1 MTIEGIRTVSSA
13 IAKSR
18 ITIVHAGWIVLAATL
33 GLVFIGVTAIDLARP
48 DGATGLASDASRQLV
63 FLAIGLFAGAVAA
76 LPHQRV
82 LAFLSWPAMIGVLG
96 LLVFLVLPFV
106 PASIVSPR
114 NGARCWIDLGF
125 TDIQPSEL
133 CKVTYVMVLAFH
145 LRRRSNH
152 RTLLGLIPPALIA
165 AAPMGLILMQ
175 PDLGT
180 ASLFLPT
187 LFAMLVA
194 AGARMAH
201 LIGAA
206 LLGGGFLVGVVVA
219 SVWFARS
226 EQYPLLKRY
235 QVDRIESAL
244 DLAKGDTRRASDR
257 GFQGQAALM
266 VAGSGGLS
274 GHSSERSRALVQ
286 FSGLPERHNDMIF
299 AVIVNRF
306 GFFGAITVIGLYM
319 AWIGGALLVAGTC
332 KDPFG
337 RLVVAGF
344 AAMIATQMTINIGMN
359 LGLLPIT
366 GITLPFVSY
375 GGSSLLSGLIMVGL
389 IFGIAMRR
397 PPHLWQKSFEY
408 DPMPED

>member
-1 MTIEGIRTVSSA
+1 MTLEGIRTISSA
-13 IAKSR
+13 IAKPR
-18 ITIVHAGWIVLAATL
+18 LTLLHAGWIVLFATL
-33 GLVFIGVTAIDLARP
+33 GLVLIGVTAIDLARP
-48 DGATGLASDASRQLV
+48 DGATALASDAKRQLV
-63 FLAIGLFAGAVAA
+63 FLAIGLAAAAVAA
-76 LPHQRV
+76 LPHHRL
-82 LAFLSWPAMIGVLG
+82 LALLSWPAMIAVLS
-96 LLVFLVLPFV
+96 LLVFLILPFV
-106 PASIVSPR
+106 PSGIVSPR
-114 NGARCWIDLGF
+114 NGARCWINLGF

-133 CKVTYVMVLAFH
+133 CKVTYVMVLAYY

-165 AAPMGLILMQ
+165 AVPMGLILMQ

-180 ASLFLPT
+180 ASLFIPT
-187 LFAMLVA
+187 LVAMLVA

-201 LIGAA
+201 LISAS
-206 LLGGGFLVGVVVA
+206 LLGGAFLIGIVIA
-219 SVWFARS
+219 SIWFARS
-226 EQYPLLKRY
+226 EQYPFLKRY

-244 DLAKGDTRRASDR
+244 DLAQGDTRRASDR

-266 VAGSGGLS
+266 VAGSGGLT
-274 GHSSERSRALVQ
+274 GHAPERSRALVQ

-306 GFFGAITVIGLYM
+306 GFVGAVTVIALYI
-319 AWIGGALLVAGTC
+319 AWIGGALLVAGAC

-359 LGLLPIT
+359 LGLVPIT

-389 IFGIAMRR
+389 TFGIATRR

-408 DPMPED
+408 DPAPED

>member
-1 MTIEGIRTVSSA
+1 MTLEGIRTVSSA
-13 IAKSR
+13 IAKPR
-18 ITIVHAGWIVLAATL
+18 ITLFHAGWIVLFATF
-33 GLVFIGVTAIDLARP
+33 GLILIGVTAIDLARP
-48 DGATGLASDASRQLV
+48 DGAVALAKDAKSQLIFV
-63 FLAIGLFAGAVAA
+63 AIGLFAGAVAA
-76 LPHQRV
+76 LPHHRF
-82 LAFLSWPAMIGVLG
+82 LALFTWPAMIGVLG

-106 PASIVSPR
+106 PSSIVSPR
-114 NGARCWIDLGF
+114 NGARCWINLGF

-133 CKVTYVMVLAFH
+133 CKVTYVMALAYY
-145 LRRRSNH
+145 LRHRNNH

-165 AAPMGLILMQ
+165 AVPMGLILLQ

-180 ASLFLPT
+180 ASLFIPT
-187 LFAMLVA
+187 LVAMLVA

-201 LIGAA
+201 LISAS
-206 LLGGGFLVGVVVA
+206 LLGGAFLIGVVVA
-219 SVWFARS
+219 SVWFARH
-226 EQYPLLKRY
+226 EQYPLLKKY

-244 DLAKGDTRRASDR
+244 DLAKGDTRRSSDR

-266 VAGSGGLS
+266 VAGAGGLT
-274 GHSSERSRALVQ
+274 GHTSERSRALVQ

-306 GFFGAITVIGLYM
+306 GFFGALTVIGLYIT
-319 AWIGGALLVAGTC
+319 WIGGSFIVAGAC

-337 RLVVAGF
+337 RLAVSGF

-389 IFGIAMRR
+389 TFGIAMRR

-408 DPMPED
+408 DEILEP